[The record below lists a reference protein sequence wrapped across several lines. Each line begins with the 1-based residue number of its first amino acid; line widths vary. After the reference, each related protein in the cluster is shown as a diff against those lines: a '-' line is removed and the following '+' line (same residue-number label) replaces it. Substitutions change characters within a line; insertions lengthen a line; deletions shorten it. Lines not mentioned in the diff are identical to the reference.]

1 MEKSENMTK
10 TLKRPEVLAPA
21 GTLEKLKVAI
31 RYGAD
36 AVYIGGQAYG
46 LRSRAGNFTFEEME
60 EGVQF
65 VNMAQKSMWLRTW

>member
-1 MEKSENMTK
+1 MTK

-36 AVYIGGQAYG
+36 AV
-46 LRSRAGNFTFEEME
+46 
-60 EGVQF
+60 
-65 VNMAQKSMWLRTW
+65 